1 MTHSNKLSDDL
12 FGEFNDM
19 SELVDADIDRVDL
32 VGKAANGHRFI
43 LAKSGDTNLFPS
55 DMVRDFIEKSQED
68 AMSENTIEDA
78 PAEVEVEKAET
89 LEVEEAVEV
98 EKADDEDLDVTE
110 PMAEAELD
118 VDGDEDVPGSP
129 AWEAVDA
136 ATAAK
141 WTGILARAKN
151 AVDALVAREEE
162 EIEAGAEDDKQGKN
176 DLEDACEAIDFA
188 ISLLAPFAAREEAE
202 ARMADEIDIEKSV
215 ADVIAEFAKAE
226 LEGMTDAELARM
238 AITGADSER
247 KEALQELGLRSLT
260 NPAPAAAEEV
270 AEAPAEVEE
279 DGESANDADSTE
291 PAPADEV
298 GVSADELA
306 PEEKVATENATAE
319 PAPVEAPAEAAAKPE
334 EDKGVKKEKMKKA
347 ALVEERYIEVIKAL
361 EERISHLEAP
371 APSRVLTNGAL
382 PPAHLMRGQD
392 AGANK
397 FGDAQMMRK
406 AVDEASDAVAKSEAT
421 DAMTQAALA
430 ALSDLRRNS

>member
-1 MTHSNKLSDDL
+1 
-12 FGEFNDM
+12 
-19 SELVDADIDRVDL
+19 
-32 VGKAANGHRFI
+32 
-43 LAKSGDTNLFPS
+43 
-55 DMVRDFIEKSQED
+55 
-68 AMSENTIEDA
+68 MSENTIEDA